1 MRKPAPKTTHHD
13 ADGTETEDN
22 RQLVNR
28 LLENAQRE
36 VRAEAP
42 VAVEEVRQTRH
53 SVLEIAVLIC
63 FIPFYWLY
71 SLATRRT
78 AEKYESL

>member
-1 MRKPAPKTTHHD
+1 MRQPAPKTTQHD

-36 VRAEAP
+36 VRAEAR
-42 VAVEEVRQTRH
+42 VTVEEVRQTRH
-53 SVLEIAVLIC
+53 SVLEIVVLVC

-78 AEKYESL
+78 AETYESL

>member
-36 VRAEAP
+36 VRGEAQV
-42 VAVEEVRQTRH
+42 VADETPKARH
-53 SVLEIAVLIC
+53 SVLEIALLVC

-78 AEKYESL
+78 ADEYESL

>member
-1 MRKPAPKTTHHD
+1 MRKPAPKTIHHD

-36 VRAEAP
+36 VRGEVQT
-42 VAVEEVRQTRH
+42 VADDTPKARH
-53 SVLEIAVLIC
+53 SVLEIAVLVC

-78 AEKYESL
+78 AEEYESL

>member
-36 VRAEAP
+36 VRAEVP
-42 VAVEEVRQTRH
+42 VAVEETRH
-53 SVLEIAVLIC
+53 SVLEIAVLVC

>member
-1 MRKPAPKTTHHD
+1 MRKPAPNTAHHD
-13 ADGTETEDN
+13 ADGTEREDN

-42 VAVEEVRQTRH
+42 VVVEDVRETRH
-53 SVLEIAVLIC
+53 SVLEIAVLVC

-78 AEKYESL
+78 AENYESL

>member
-42 VAVEEVRQTRH
+42 VAVEETRH

-78 AEKYESL
+78 AEEYESL